1 MSSGTLSPFSFSSAM
16 EPMDIFSPQSGQV
29 QMLSGVPQYL
39 FLESAQSWTFSSQ
52 SPKRLS
58 PRDFGIQLIFLLF
71 AMRRSRTAVIL
82 MNQDSLA

>member
-39 FLESAQSWTFSSQ
+39 FLESAQS
-52 SPKRLS
+52 
-58 PRDFGIQLIFLLF
+58 
-71 AMRRSRTAVIL
+71 
-82 MNQDSLA
+82 